1 MSQPF
6 YAIQMVET
14 LRVAIDKFP
23 YNGQYG
29 LKEIG
34 IQAEAIEQGGL
45 LDLLYKKE
53 CTVSE
58 NFTAK
63 LTQDE
68 EKQYGE
74 QHRMGLA
81 SKHLADAVSAQI
93 KNGLLP
99 FGLLHNCNGLMGML
113 AGVQHSGGWK
123 PIRVGLVW
131 IDAHGDFNTPET
143 TYSGMLGGMPVAIS
157 CGLCFDRLRRTC
169 GLDPPL
175 PTKYVTMVAVRDT
188 DPYEQE
194 AIDRSD
200 IERITVEDLKKHS
213 PAVDME
219 MERLSTL
226 CDQIYVH
233 VDMDVLDPVDIPGA
247 GLPVANGPTAKELS
261 DALEVM
267 FEYPKTCAF
276 GVASYP
282 AARDENKRG
291 LKSVYTL
298 IEGVIRGAQSRVG

>member
-1 MSQPF
+1 MF
-6 YAIQMVET
+6 EN

-34 IQAEAIEQGGL
+34 IQADAIEQGGL
-45 LDLLYKKE
+45 LDLLKKKGCIVE
-53 CTVSE
+53 E

-200 IERITVEDLKKHS
+200 IEQITVEDLKKHS

-219 MERLSTL
+219 MERLSVL

-233 VDMDVLDPVDIPGA
+233 VDMDVLDPLEIPGA
-247 GLPVANGPTAKELS
+247 GLPVANGPTARELG

-282 AARDENKRG
+282 AARDDTKKG

-298 IEGVIRGAQSRVG
+298 IEGVIRGLQSRAD

>member
-1 MSQPF
+1 
-6 YAIQMVET
+6 MVEN

-23 YNGQYG
+23 YNGQFG

-34 IQAEAIEQGGL
+34 VQADAIEQGGL
-45 LDLLYKKE
+45 PELLKKKG
-53 CTVSE
+53 CTIAES
-58 NFTAK
+58 FTTK
-63 LTQDE
+63 LTPDE

-81 SKHLADAVSAQI
+81 SKHLADAVSTQI
-93 KNGLLP
+93 KKGMLPIGLLQ
-99 FGLLHNCNGLMGML
+99 NCNGLMGML
-113 AGVQHSGGWK
+113 AGIQHSGPNWK
-123 PIRVGLVW
+123 PIKVGLVW

-143 TYSGMLGGMPVAIS
+143 TYSGMLGGMPVAVS
-157 CGLCFDRLRRTC
+157 CGLCLDRLRRTC
-169 GLDPPL
+169 GLDPAL
-175 PTKYVTMVAVRDT
+175 PTKYLTMVAVRDT

-194 AIDRSD
+194 SIDRLD
-200 IERITVEDLKKHS
+200 IAQVTVDDLKKSS

-226 CDQIYVH
+226 CDKIYVH

-247 GLPVANGPTAKELS
+247 GLPVPNGPTAKELA
-261 DALEVM
+261 DAIEIM
-267 FEYPKTCAF
+267 FEYPQACAF

-282 AARDENKRG
+282 AARDTEKIG

-298 IEGVIRGAQSRVG
+298 IEGAIRGAQSRTD

>member
-1 MSQPF
+1 
-6 YAIQMVET
+6 MVEN

-23 YNGQYG
+23 YNGQFG

-34 IQAEAIEQGGL
+34 IQADAIEQGGL
-45 LDLLYKKE
+45 PDLLKKNG
-53 CTVSE
+53 CTVAE
-58 NFTAK
+58 TFTTK
-63 LTQDE
+63 LNPEE

-93 KNGLLP
+93 KKGLLP
-99 FGLLHNCNGLMGML
+99 LGLLQNCNGLMGML
-113 AGVQHSGGWK
+113 AGIQQSGPDWK
-123 PIRVGLVW
+123 PIKVGLVW

-157 CGLCFDRLRRTC
+157 CGLCLERLRRTC
-169 GLDPPL
+169 GLDPAL

-194 AIDRSD
+194 SIDRFD
-200 IERITVEDLKKHS
+200 ITQITVDDLKKNS

-226 CDQIYVH
+226 CDWIYVH
-233 VDMDVLDPVDIPGA
+233 VDMDVLDPSDIPGA
-247 GLPVANGPTAKELS
+247 GLPVANGPTAKELA
-261 DALEVM
+261 DAIEIM
-267 FEYPKTCAF
+267 FEYPNACAF

-282 AARDENKRG
+282 AARDTEKKG

-298 IEGVIRGAQSRVG
+298 IEGAIKGAQSRVD

>member
-1 MSQPF
+1 M
-6 YAIQMVET
+6 QMVEN
-14 LRVAIDKFP
+14 LRVAVDKFP

-34 IQAEAIEQGGL
+34 IQADAIEQGGL
-45 LDLLYKKE
+45 IELLQKKG
-53 CTVSE
+53 CTVAQ
-58 NFTAK
+58 NYTAK

-74 QHRMGLA
+74 QHRMSLA
-81 SKHLADAVSAQI
+81 SKHLAEAVSAQI

-99 FGLLHNCNGLMGML
+99 FGLLQNCNGLMGML
-113 AGVQHSGGWK
+113 AGVQHSDGWK

-131 IDAHGDFNTPET
+131 VDAHGDFNTPET

-157 CGLCFDRLRRTC
+157 CGLCLDRLRRTC

-175 PTKYVTMVAVRDT
+175 PTKYITMVAVRDT

-200 IERITVEDLKKHS
+200 IEQITVDDLKKHS

-233 VDMDVLDPVDIPGA
+233 IDMDVLDPVDIPGA
-247 GLPVANGPTAKELS
+247 GLPVANGPTAKELG

-282 AARDENKRG
+282 AARDETKRG

-298 IEGVIRGAQSRVG
+298 IEGVIRGVQSRAG